1 MACVNQNTANGQS
14 KAVDALKDKVI
25 CEYKELLKYLERGH
39 RYDYQLILE
48 EISLIE
54 LLEENEV
61 NRSEFVEQFYLNN
74 KWQITLFKHQVVL
87 EMNVSILLTNK
98 LILHNF

>member
-48 EISLIE
+48 EISLVE

-74 KWQITLFKHQVVL
+74 KWQITLF
-87 EMNVSILLTNK
+87 
-98 LILHNF
+98 

>member
-1 MACVNQNTANGQS
+1 MARAR
-14 KAVDALKDKVI
+14 LWMLYKDKVI

-74 KWQITLFKHQVVL
+74 KWQITLF
-87 EMNVSILLTNK
+87 
-98 LILHNF
+98 

>member
-1 MACVNQNTANGQS
+1 
-14 KAVDALKDKVI
+14 VDALKDKVI

-39 RYDYQLILE
+39 RYQLILE

-74 KWQITLFKHQVVL
+74 KWQITLF
-87 EMNVSILLTNK
+87 
-98 LILHNF
+98 

>member
-25 CEYKELLKYLERGH
+25 CEYKELLKY

-74 KWQITLFKHQVVL
+74 KWQITLF
-87 EMNVSILLTNK
+87 
-98 LILHNF
+98 

>member
-48 EISLIE
+48 
-54 LLEENEV
+54 
-61 NRSEFVEQFYLNN
+61 
-74 KWQITLFKHQVVL
+74 
-87 EMNVSILLTNK
+87 
-98 LILHNF
+98 